1 MQRESDLRRKRM
13 FCEPLLYVS
22 VEDSVALISFSS
34 GEGRAS
40 RRPCCTDEENEAQRK
55 RIQGGTRQGG
65 TPQPGWYCRSLGP
78 AGQAAQMT
86 WC

>member
-22 VEDSVALISFSS
+22 VEDSVAIISFSS

-40 RRPCCTDEENEAQRK
+40 GVPVVQMRKTRLRESASREALVREARPSQA
-55 RIQGGTRQGG
+55 GTV
-65 TPQPGWYCRSLGP
+65 GP
-78 AGQAAQMT
+78 
-86 WC
+86 